1 MNFLLEFFEELDE
14 LVYISDQ
21 ETYEIIYM
29 NRLLRE
35 SLGYTHEKEYL
46 GKKCHQVLQGI
57 ESPCFFCTNAALEP
71 GQMISWTY
79 KNPVLNKRYLI
90 KDSMFEHEG
99 RKYRI
104 EIAIDIDGEV
114 VRKTPYYYARIES
127 ILSKCFQQVFTTT
140 DPEQSLEKVLAY
152 IGKAFSCDRVYVFE
166 LNGSAVSNTYEWC
179 AEGVSHQKDI
189 LQNIPVQS
197 VQWMFDLMEEGQI
210 VTISDL
216 ESIRVPHPAA
226 YAIFKPQDIH
236 SLGQGPI
243 WDEGKVVGFLGVDNP
258 NEETVSLIPPLFK
271 VLGYF
276 VTTLLRRRDLLRK
289 LNALSFQDSLTGAY
303 NRNAMFEHSASLGKK
318 GHVGVVYCDITG
330 LKQTND
336 TMGHNAGDELIRYGY
351 RLIAGVMETPW
362 VYRSGGDEFVAVVED
377 VSEEEFQSQVD
388 RLRQAAKEGH
398 RPVAIGHAYCAE
410 GICDLEELILRA
422 DENMYE
428 NKREYYKENGRHAVT
443 SRHDFQREESD
454 QGLSTICPALGTV
467 DSLFYQFL
475 RTTYHDMEFLFRS
488 ISQQNTASYFYFGD
502 MQKDLF
508 YISDNMRD
516 EFGFESNVVPGL
528 FQAWGDR
535 IPQEK
540 AREIYFKELKSLL
553 QEKREVHDLR
563 YQVKDRDGRHIWI
576 RCYGI
581 LKWNEDKTRPLFFSG
596 RITHQDTA
604 FVVDPVTNFP
614 RESAFFSRLDRAK
627 AEGEKLRT
635 IGFAFNHIAEI
646 NSTRGRSFSDHLIS
660 TITGELNHRLS
671 DRVAFYRLEGMRCA
685 AVIDPRCQESPW
697 QLAGEIRQVI
707 TEGYRLMGISVRT
720 PSSFALMDYPQG
732 PLMPADFLEQ
742 LVSLCR
748 VAKQDT
754 SHMLVEYS
762 DVSIQKMRHMSNMAL
777 ALSRD
782 VLQGMVNFRI
792 VVQPVVSTYTG
803 EAIGGEVLLRWNF
816 EGKDVSPAI
825 FVPMLEKEK
834 IIHLVG
840 RWVFEQAVC
849 TCMRLVAYRPDFYLT
864 FNVSL
869 HQMEDD
875 TFLDFMRDTLEKYQV
890 SGEHLVAEMTESSM
904 DEQPEKLYHFV
915 EACEKMG
922 IRMALDDFGSG
933 YSSLRMLLQYPS
945 AIIKLDR
952 SRLGEMIES
961 EKKSDFISSIVY
973 ACHRFGKKVCME
985 GVETEEQ
992 NGLIQ
997 EAGCDMIQGYY
1008 YHRPMEVDSLYGLL
1022 AQEQKNQEK
1031 SAPEPVEM

>member
-14 LVYISDQ
+14 LVYISDP
-21 ETYEIIYM
+21 ETYEILYM

-197 VQWMFDLMEEGQI
+197 VQWMFDLMEEEQI

-226 YAIFKPQDIH
+226 YAILKPQGIH

-271 VLGYF
+271 VMGYF

-303 NRNAMFEHSASLGKK
+303 NRNAMFEHSARLGKK
-318 GHVGVVYCDITG
+318 SHVGVVYCDITG

-422 DENMYE
+422 DEI
-428 NKREYYKENGRHAVT
+428 GRAHV
-443 SRHDFQREESD
+443 
-454 QGLSTICPALGTV
+454 
-467 DSLFYQFL
+467 
-475 RTTYHDMEFLFRS
+475 
-488 ISQQNTASYFYFGD
+488 
-502 MQKDLF
+502 
-508 YISDNMRD
+508 
-516 EFGFESNVVPGL
+516 
-528 FQAWGDR
+528 
-535 IPQEK
+535 
-540 AREIYFKELKSLL
+540 
-553 QEKREVHDLR
+553 
-563 YQVKDRDGRHIWI
+563 
-576 RCYGI
+576 
-581 LKWNEDKTRPLFFSG
+581 
-596 RITHQDTA
+596 
-604 FVVDPVTNFP
+604 
-614 RESAFFSRLDRAK
+614 
-627 AEGEKLRT
+627 
-635 IGFAFNHIAEI
+635 
-646 NSTRGRSFSDHLIS
+646 
-660 TITGELNHRLS
+660 
-671 DRVAFYRLEGMRCA
+671 
-685 AVIDPRCQESPW
+685 
-697 QLAGEIRQVI
+697 
-707 TEGYRLMGISVRT
+707 
-720 PSSFALMDYPQG
+720 
-732 PLMPADFLEQ
+732 
-742 LVSLCR
+742 
-748 VAKQDT
+748 
-754 SHMLVEYS
+754 
-762 DVSIQKMRHMSNMAL
+762 
-777 ALSRD
+777 
-782 VLQGMVNFRI
+782 
-792 VVQPVVSTYTG
+792 
-803 EAIGGEVLLRWNF
+803 
-816 EGKDVSPAI
+816 
-825 FVPMLEKEK
+825 
-834 IIHLVG
+834 
-840 RWVFEQAVC
+840 
-849 TCMRLVAYRPDFYLT
+849 
-864 FNVSL
+864 
-869 HQMEDD
+869 
-875 TFLDFMRDTLEKYQV
+875 
-890 SGEHLVAEMTESSM
+890 
-904 DEQPEKLYHFV
+904 
-915 EACEKMG
+915 
-922 IRMALDDFGSG
+922 
-933 YSSLRMLLQYPS
+933 
-945 AIIKLDR
+945 
-952 SRLGEMIES
+952 
-961 EKKSDFISSIVY
+961 
-973 ACHRFGKKVCME
+973 
-985 GVETEEQ
+985 
-992 NGLIQ
+992 
-997 EAGCDMIQGYY
+997 
-1008 YHRPMEVDSLYGLL
+1008 
-1022 AQEQKNQEK
+1022 
-1031 SAPEPVEM
+1031 